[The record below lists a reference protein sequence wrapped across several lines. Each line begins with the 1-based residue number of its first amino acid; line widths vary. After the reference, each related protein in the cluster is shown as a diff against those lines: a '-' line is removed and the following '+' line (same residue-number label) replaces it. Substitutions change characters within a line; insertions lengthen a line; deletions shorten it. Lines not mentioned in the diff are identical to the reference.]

1 LADRIWNYEGF
12 IMRPAWSIIFFTT
25 ISGLGLG
32 LAGWIVLGLLP
43 LMTREAV
50 IGVGVITL
58 ALIGAG
64 LISSTFHLGHP
75 ERAWRALSQWR
86 SSWLSREGVL
96 AVIVMAGLA
105 GWFAAGYTGTI
116 VPMWANLA
124 LLVLIY
130 LTVYATSMIY
140 ASLKTVARWYH
151 PLTPICYL
159 MFAAAGGLLAVLAM
173 LALLGLPITAA
184 LAQAGI
190 VLMLSAWGV
199 KIAWWRLAGMARPA
213 GSIESATGLGD
224 LGTVRP
230 LMPPHTEEN
239 YLQHEM
245 GFVVARKHADKLRM
259 IAIGLGGLLP
269 ILLLFVAPAS
279 TAALALA
286 LLAHVAGMFVERWL
300 FFAEAKHVVTLY
312 YEGAA

>member
-1 LADRIWNYEGF
+1 
-12 IMRPAWSIIFFTT
+12 MRPAWSIIFFTT

-43 LMTREAV
+43 LMTSASV
-50 IGVGVITL
+50 MGVGIGTL
-58 ALIGAG
+58 ALIGVG

-96 AVIVMAGLA
+96 AVVVMAGLA
-105 GWFAAGYTGTI
+105 GWFAVAYRGGY
-116 VPMWANLA
+116 VPLWANLA

-130 LTVYATSMIY
+130 FTVYATSMIY
-140 ASLKTVARWYH
+140 ASLKTVARWHH
-151 PLTPICYL
+151 PLTPVCYL
-159 MFAAAGGLLAVLAM
+159 MFAAAGGLLVT
-173 LALLGLPITAA
+173 LALLAILRLPITAA
-184 LAQAGI
+184 LAQAAI

-199 KIAWWRLAGMARPA
+199 KLAWWRLAGMAKQA
-213 GSIESATGLGD
+213 GSIESATGLGA
-224 LGTVRP
+224 LGAVRP

-259 IAIGLGGLLP
+259 IALLLGGGLP
-269 ILLLFVAPAS
+269 VVILVLAPAS
-279 TAALALA
+279 AGALAVA
-286 LLAHVAGMFVERWL
+286 VLAHVAGMFVERWL

-312 YEGAA
+312 YGEAA

>member
-1 LADRIWNYEGF
+1 
-12 IMRPAWSIIFFTT
+12 MRPAWSIIFFTT

-43 LMTREAV
+43 LMTSASV
-50 IGVGVITL
+50 MGVGIGTL
-58 ALIGAG
+58 ALIGVG

-96 AVIVMAGLA
+96 AVVVMAGLA
-105 GWFAAGYTGTI
+105 GWFAVAYRGGY
-116 VPMWANLA
+116 VPLWANLA

-130 LTVYATSMIY
+130 FTVYASSMIY
-140 ASLKTVARWYH
+140 ASLKTVARWHH
-151 PLTPICYL
+151 PLTPVCYL
-159 MFAAAGGLLAVLAM
+159 MFAAAGGLLVT
-173 LALLGLPITAA
+173 LALLAILRLPITAA
-184 LAQAGI
+184 LAQAAI

-199 KIAWWRLAGMARPA
+199 KLAWWRLAGMAKQA
-213 GSIESATGLGD
+213 GSIESATGLGA
-224 LGTVRP
+224 LGAVRP

-259 IAIGLGGLLP
+259 IALLLGGGLP
-269 ILLLFVAPAS
+269 VVILVLAPAS
-279 TAALALA
+279 AGALAVA
-286 LLAHVAGMFVERWL
+286 VLAHVAGMFVERWL

-312 YEGAA
+312 YGEAA

>member
-1 LADRIWNYEGF
+1 
-12 IMRPAWSIIFFTT
+12 
-25 ISGLGLG
+25 
-32 LAGWIVLGLLP
+32 
-43 LMTREAV
+43 
-50 IGVGVITL
+50 
-58 ALIGAG
+58 
-64 LISSTFHLGHP
+64 
-75 ERAWRALSQWR
+75 
-86 SSWLSREGVL
+86 
-96 AVIVMAGLA
+96 
-105 GWFAAGYTGTI
+105 
-116 VPMWANLA
+116 
-124 LLVLIY
+124 
-130 LTVYATSMIY
+130 
-140 ASLKTVARWYH
+140 
-151 PLTPICYL
+151 
-159 MFAAAGGLLAVLAM
+159 
-173 LALLGLPITAA
+173 
-184 LAQAGI
+184 
-190 VLMLSAWGV
+190 
-199 KIAWWRLAGMARPA
+199 MARPA

>member
-1 LADRIWNYEGF
+1 
-12 IMRPAWSIIFFTT
+12 MRPAWSIIFFTT

-32 LAGWIVLGLLP
+32 LAGWIVIGLLP

-105 GWFAAGYTGTI
+105 GWFAAGYSGTI
-116 VPMWANLA
+116 VPMWLNLVLLA
-124 LLVLIY
+124 LIY
-130 LTVYATSMIY
+130 VTVYATSMIY
-140 ASLKTVARWYH
+140 ASLKTVARWHH
-151 PLTPICYL
+151 PLTPVCFL

-199 KIAWWRLAGMARPA
+199 KIAWWRLAGMAQSA
-213 GSIESATGLGD
+213 SSIESATGLGG
-224 LGTVRP
+224 LGPVRP

-259 IAIGLGGLLP
+259 IALGLGGVLP
-269 ILLLFVAPAS
+269 ILLLFIAPTS
-279 TAALALA
+279 TAALGIA

>member
-1 LADRIWNYEGF
+1 
-12 IMRPAWSIIFFTT
+12 MRPAWSIIFFTT
-25 ISGLGLG
+25 MSGLGLG

-43 LMTREAV
+43 LMTPASV
-50 IGVGVITL
+50 MGVGIATL

-105 GWFAAGYTGTI
+105 AWFLAAYGGVR
-116 VPMWANLA
+116 VPFWANLA
-124 LLVLIY
+124 LLALIY
-130 LTVYATSMIY
+130 VTVYATSMIY
-140 ASLKTVARWYH
+140 ASLKTVARWHH
-151 PLTPICYL
+151 PLTPVCYL
-159 MFAAAGGLLAVLAM
+159 MFAAAGGLLAT
-173 LALLGLPITAA
+173 LALLAILRLPITAA
-184 LAQAGI
+184 LAQAAI

-199 KIAWWRLAGMARPA
+199 KLAWWRLAGMAQHA
-213 GSIESATGLGD
+213 GSIESATGLGQ
-224 LGTVRP
+224 LGAVRP

-259 IAIGLGGLLP
+259 IALAFGGVLP
-269 ILLLFVAPAS
+269 VLVLLLAPAS
-279 TAALALA
+279 AGALAVA
-286 LLAHVAGMFVERWL
+286 VLAHVAGMFVERWL

-312 YEGAA
+312 YGEAA

>member
-1 LADRIWNYEGF
+1 
-12 IMRPAWSIIFFTT
+12 MRPAWSIIFFTT

-43 LMTREAV
+43 LMTPASV
-50 IGVGVITL
+50 MGVGIATL
-58 ALIGAG
+58 ALIGVG
-64 LISSTFHLGHP
+64 LVSSTFHLGHP

-105 GWFAAGYTGTI
+105 GWFAAAHGGWH
-116 VPMWANLA
+116 VPLWANLV

-130 LTVYATSMIY
+130 VTVYATSMIY
-140 ASLKTVARWYH
+140 ASLKTVARWHH
-151 PLTPICYL
+151 PLTPVCYL
-159 MFAAAGGLLAVLAM
+159 MFAAAGGLLAT
-173 LALLGLPITAA
+173 LALLAILRLPITAA
-184 LAQAGI
+184 LAQAAI

-199 KIAWWRLAGMARPA
+199 KLAWWRVAGMAPQA
-213 GSIESATGLGD
+213 GSIESATGLGS
-224 LGTVRP
+224 LGAVRP

-245 GFVVARKHADKLRM
+245 GFVVGRKHADKLRM
-259 IAIGLGGLLP
+259 IALLLGGGLP
-269 ILLLFVAPAS
+269 VLILVLAPAS
-279 TAALALA
+279 AGALAVA
-286 LLAHVAGMFVERWL
+286 VLAHVAGMFVERWL

-312 YEGAA
+312 YGEAA

>member
-1 LADRIWNYEGF
+1 
-12 IMRPAWSIIFFTT
+12 MRPAWSIIFFTT

-43 LMTREAV
+43 LMTPASV
-50 IGVGVITL
+50 MGVGIATL
-58 ALIGAG
+58 ALIGVG
-64 LISSTFHLGHP
+64 LVSSTFHLGHP

-105 GWFAAGYTGTI
+105 GWFAAAHGGWH
-116 VPMWANLA
+116 VPLWANLV

-130 LTVYATSMIY
+130 VTVYATSMIY
-140 ASLKTVARWYH
+140 ASLKTVARWHH
-151 PLTPICYL
+151 PLTPVCYL
-159 MFAAAGGLLAVLAM
+159 MFAAAGGLLAT
-173 LALLGLPITAA
+173 LALLAILRLPITAA
-184 LAQAGI
+184 LAQAAI

-199 KIAWWRLAGMARPA
+199 KLAWWRVAGMAPQA
-213 GSIESATGLGD
+213 GSIESATGLGS
-224 LGTVRP
+224 LGVVRP

-245 GFVVARKHADKLRM
+245 GFVVGRKHADKLRM
-259 IAIGLGGLLP
+259 IALALGGGLP
-269 ILLLFVAPAS
+269 VLVLLLAPAS
-279 TAALALA
+279 AGALAVA
-286 LLAHVAGMFVERWL
+286 VLAHVAGMFVERWL

-312 YEGAA
+312 YGEAA

>member
-1 LADRIWNYEGF
+1 
-12 IMRPAWSIIFFTT
+12 MRPAWSIIFFTT
-25 ISGLGLG
+25 MSGLGLG
-32 LAGWIVLGLLP
+32 LAGWIVIGLLP

-50 IGVGVITL
+50 IGVGVVTL

-64 LISSTFHLGHP
+64 LLSSTFHLGHP

-96 AVIVMAGLA
+96 AVVVMAGLA
-105 GWFAAGYTGTI
+105 GWFAAGYIGTI
-116 VPMWANLA
+116 VPLWANLA

-130 LTVYATSMIY
+130 ATVYATSMIY

-151 PLTPICYL
+151 PLTPACYL
-159 MFAAAGGLLAVLAM
+159 MFAAAGGLLAT
-173 LALLGLPITAA
+173 LALLAILGLPITAA
-184 LAQAGI
+184 LAQAAI

-199 KIAWWRLAGMARPA
+199 KFAWWRVASAARQA
-213 GSIESATGLGD
+213 GSIESATGLAGM
-224 LGTVRP
+224 GAVRP

-245 GFVVARKHADKLRM
+245 GFVVARKHATTLRR
-259 IAIGLGGLLP
+259 IAVLLGGVVP
-269 ILLLFVAPAS
+269 VVLLFVAPAS
-279 TAALALA
+279 AAALMLA
-286 LLAHVAGMFVERWL
+286 LLVHVAGMFVERWL